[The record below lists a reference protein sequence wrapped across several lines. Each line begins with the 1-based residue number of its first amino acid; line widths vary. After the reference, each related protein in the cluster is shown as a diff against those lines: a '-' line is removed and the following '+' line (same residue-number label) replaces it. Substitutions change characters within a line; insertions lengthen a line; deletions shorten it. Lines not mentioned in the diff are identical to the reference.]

1 MNKNQN
7 YWKEKIYAFLHDP
20 PEKAIILFNGPEHEK
35 RAKEIREKLGVENVG
50 INSEYVKTADH
61 IASGI
66 DRPLYKLL
74 ENRVNFIKK
83 PEIINALSG
92 EKVDESLFNFINKD
106 TYVEEA
112 IKLVDD
118 SIEEVKKLSGDDYKK
133 MFLLLWRNLSDL
145 LICKDEDRM
154 FGFIWN
160 YLPADTRLPYH
171 SIWNHLSMTSAIYS
185 SLPDPAFL
193 MFSLGPVQRFIAT
206 SRKTQDFWSSSLLL
220 SYLSWKGMEYICK
233 ELGPDHIVFP
243 YLKEQPMADMWFS
256 KVIGKSFVKDKRKL
270 FNPSLPN
277 RFLVILPYERAREI
291 GDGIKE
297 SIKAAWLDIS
307 QKSLG
312 KFIECAREAIQEF
325 NPSSSN
331 PEKYIEDI
339 WNRQV
344 SNFLEMNYSVYK
356 WNPGVKN
363 VKDLDTEEACNKF
376 IEIYS
381 ELLDITEKEE
391 FEEVYK
397 PLKEKN
403 NIGMMYGYLYDLVER
418 SMGMRK
424 SLRNFTQKE
433 EIGSKCT
440 LCGENEALIYGYEK
454 EVSKQF
460 RNRNIPFR
468 TSDYVNFWEKLGKA
482 FENKGIRG
490 VFDKE
495 GKERLCAVG
504 VIKRLFGRDTYR
516 DIVSKQYSIE
526 LGDSEGW
533 KVFPSTAAI
542 SVSQYLYDIKNKSKE
557 GSGEYLFIENLKEPF
572 KNLMHKGV
580 LNYGS
585 YPYKIYRT
593 LPDEFEHLEAQ
604 IFYPHELEIMIEEY
618 KDDKEVSETLKA
630 IQNIYQKYKDVV
642 NRFPRYYALVLYDG
656 DTMGMW
662 LTGEAKDFPTL
673 KSIIHSKNQN
683 CIKDDD
689 KETKLKISASLH
701 AQISEALKDFSLEVV
716 PNVTEEMNGV
726 LIYSGGDDV
735 FAMVPIDNVMEYI
748 TSIRELYSG
757 ESFKGWMMKKSIE
770 SSRGFIKVKK
780 KGPNV
785 DDLFFTMGKATGS
798 AGIVIA
804 HYSTPLAYVIKKAR
818 EAEKLAKN
826 KYNRDS
832 FVVTIIRGS
841 GQETTVGGKW
851 QYALVN
857 EGNSKKLDKFYRT
870 RVIEYFAQFFS
881 ENGLKPDENMDEKG
895 GVFYYVENDK
905 RELVKKTVESIRISP
920 ACIGDLSEEIDF
932 YSLPEVEEI
941 GIPKE
946 IKDLNIPI
954 EEEQLRIRLDVL
966 IKRHLNVIFAT
977 GTEID
982 KKTRAELI
990 RGLIDGIGNFIH
1002 NFHMVNIKDLICSV
1016 AEEKKR
1022 RGEDTI
1028 SKKEIKKAVSEG
1040 RRDLI
1045 NYLTLAR
1052 FIAKKGGE

>member
-7 YWKEKIYAFLHDP
+7 YWKEKINAFLHDP

-35 RAKEIREKLGVENVG
+35 RAKEIREKLGVEDAG

-92 EKVDESLFNFINKD
+92 ERVDKSLFNFINKD
-106 TYVEEA
+106 EYVKESM
-112 IKLVDD
+112 KLVDH
-118 SIEEVKKLSGDDYKK
+118 SIEEINNFSRGNYKK
-133 MFLLLWRNLSDL
+133 MFLLLWRYLPDL
-145 LICKDEDRM
+145 LMDKDEARM

-193 MFSLGPVQRFIAT
+193 MFSLGPVQGFIAT

-220 SYLSWKGMEYICK
+220 SYLSWKGMEYICE

-243 YLKEQPMADMWFS
+243 YLKEQPMADMWLS
-256 KVIGKSFVKDKRKL
+256 KVTGKAFVKNKRKL

-277 RFLVILPYERAREI
+277 RFLAIIPFDRAREI
-291 GDGIKE
+291 GEGIKE
-297 SIKAAWLDIS
+297 NIKTAWLEIS
-307 QKSLG
+307 QKSFDMFV
-312 KFIECAREAIQEF
+312 KNAKEALQKMGV
-325 NPSSSN
+325 STSN
-331 PEKYIEDI
+331 PEKYLEDM
-339 WNRQV
+339 WNKQV
-344 SNFLEMNYSVYK
+344 LNFLEMNYSVYK
-356 WNPGVKN
+356 WNPGMKN
-363 VKDLDTEEACNKF
+363 VKDLDSEEACNKF

-381 ELLDITEKEE
+381 ELLDITEKRE
-391 FEEVYK
+391 FEKVYK

-403 NIGMMYGYLYDLVER
+403 NIGMIYGYLYDLVER
-418 SMGMRK
+418 NMGMRK
-424 SLRNFTQKE
+424 SLRNFAQKE

-454 EVSKQF
+454 ELSKRF
-460 RNRNIPFR
+460 RNLTVPFR
-468 TSDYVNFWEKLGKA
+468 KPVYSDFWEKLASVMEESG
-482 FENKGIRG
+482 EKGI
-490 VFDKE
+490 FDKE
-495 GKERLCAVG
+495 GKERLCAIG
-504 VIKRLFGRDTYR
+504 VIKRLFGRNTYR
-516 DIVSKQYSIE
+516 EIIQKDYKIGLE
-526 LGDSEGW
+526 EGEGW

-662 LTGEAKDFPTL
+662 LTGDVEEFPRLET
-673 KSIIHSKNQN
+673 IIHSENEN
-683 CIKDDD
+683 CINDDD

-716 PNVTEEMNGV
+716 PNVTEEANGV

-735 FAMVPIDNVMEYI
+735 FAMVPIENVMEYI
-748 TSIRELYSG
+748 SSIRKLYSG

-770 SSRGFIKVKK
+770 SSKGFIKLKK

-804 HYSTPLAYVIKKAR
+804 HYSTPLAYVIKKAH

-826 KYNRDS
+826 KYNRNS

-851 QYALVN
+851 HYTPIN
-857 EGNSKKLDKFYRT
+857 KCDNKKCDKFYRT
-870 RVIEYFAQFFS
+870 LVIDYFARLFS
-881 ENGLKPDENMDEKG
+881 ENGLKLDGNMDENE
-895 GVFYYVENDK
+895 GVFYYIENDK
-905 RELVKKTVESIRISP
+905 RKLIKTSIDSILLSP
-920 ACIGDLSEEIDF
+920 ALICDLGEEIEF
-932 YSLPEVEEI
+932 YSLPEIEEI
-941 GIPKE
+941 GITENRP
-946 IKDLNIPI
+946 IK
-954 EEEQLRIRLDVL
+954 EEQLRVRLGVF
-966 IKRHLNVIFAT
+966 IKRHLNLVFT
-977 GTEID
+977 TETEID
-982 KKTRAELI
+982 RKTKAEVVKEV
-990 RGLIDGIGNFIH
+990 IDGIVTLIY
-1002 NFHMVNIKDLICSV
+1002 NFHIANIKDLICSV

-1022 RGEDTI
+1022 KGQNKI
-1028 SKKEIKKAVSEG
+1028 GKKEIKGVVAEA
-1040 RRDLI
+1040 RRDLV

>member
-1 MNKNQN
+1 MKT

-35 RAKEIREKLGVENVG
+35 RAKEIREKLGVEDAG

-92 EKVDESLFNFINKD
+92 ERVDKSLFNFINKD
-106 TYVEEA
+106 EYVKESM
-112 IKLVDD
+112 KLVDD
-118 SIEEVKKLSGDDYKK
+118 SIEEINNFSRGNYKK
-133 MFLLLWRNLSDL
+133 MFLLLWRYLPDL
-145 LICKDEDRM
+145 LMDKDEARM

-193 MFSLGPVQRFIAT
+193 MYSLGPVQGFIAT

-220 SYLSWKGMEYICK
+220 SYLSWKGMEYICE

-256 KVIGKSFVKDKRKL
+256 KVIGKSFIKDKRKL

-297 SIKAAWLDIS
+297 NIKAAWLDIS
-307 QKSLG
+307 QKSLE
-312 KFIECAREAIQEF
+312 KFIGSVREAIQEF

-331 PEKYIEDI
+331 PEKYIEDM

-344 SNFLEMNYSVYK
+344 SDFLEMNYSVYK
-356 WNPGVKN
+356 WNPGVKK

-424 SLRNFTQKE
+424 SLRNFKQKE

-468 TSDYVNFWEKLGKA
+468 TSEYVKFWERLGKS
-482 FENKGIRG
+482 FENKGIKG

-516 DIVSKQYSIE
+516 DIVSKKYGIE

-572 KNLMHKGV
+572 KNLIHKGV

-585 YPYKIYRT
+585 YPYKTYRT

-604 IFYPHELEIMIEEY
+604 IFYPHELEIMIGKY

-656 DTMGMW
+656 DIMGMW
-662 LTGEAKDFPTL
+662 LTGETKDFPTL
-673 KSIIHSKNQN
+673 KSIIHSKNQD

-716 PNVTEEMNGV
+716 PYITEEMNGV
-726 LIYSGGDDV
+726 LIYSGGDDI
-735 FAMVPIDNVMEYI
+735 FAMVPMDNVMEYVS
-748 TSIRELYSG
+748 SIRKLYSG
-757 ESFKGWMMKKSIE
+757 KGFSGKMMKKVIE
-770 SSRGFIKVKK
+770 SNMGFIKVKK
-780 KGPNV
+780 SSSHV

-804 HYSTPLAYVIKKAR
+804 HYSTPLAYVIKKAH

-826 KYNRDS
+826 KYNRNS

-851 QYALVN
+851 HY
-857 EGNSKKLDKFYRT
+857 T
-870 RVIEYFAQFFS
+870 
-881 ENGLKPDENMDEKG
+881 
-895 GVFYYVENDK
+895 
-905 RELVKKTVESIRISP
+905 
-920 ACIGDLSEEIDF
+920 
-932 YSLPEVEEI
+932 
-941 GIPKE
+941 
-946 IKDLNIPI
+946 PI
-954 EEEQLRIRLDVL
+954 NKCD
-966 IKRHLNVIFAT
+966 
-977 GTEID
+977 
-982 KKTRAELI
+982 
-990 RGLIDGIGNFIH
+990 
-1002 NFHMVNIKDLICSV
+1002 
-1016 AEEKKR
+1016 
-1022 RGEDTI
+1022 
-1028 SKKEIKKAVSEG
+1028 
-1040 RRDLI
+1040 
-1045 NYLTLAR
+1045 
-1052 FIAKKGGE
+1052 